1 MSMCCVNCWLGDRLE
16 TFLHLGLKTENRLKS
31 ICEHVG
37 ALPMS
42 CDTRTHIQRCQEE
55 FQI

>member
-1 MSMCCVNCWLGDRLE
+1 MCCVNCWLGDRLE